1 MANGFAG
8 ISPCCLATSCREVVK
23 LDIFEAADFVEGVLR
38 WPRLDPVRD
47 TAIWVEDIHL
57 GLLFVGLLALLFGFL
72 LALGT
77 LGSLLLL
84 RQPVLFF
91 LFSLV
96 MLELSIPSSN
106 FATVLSRPGLLH
118 LLGGL
123 FFSEGV
129 DPLVAIYHRL
139 PQEIP
144 FFTFKAWADCLSRV
158 FNDARHVLDSS
169 DKALVVG
176 KGV

>member
-1 MANGFAG
+1 
-8 ISPCCLATSCREVVK
+8 
-23 LDIFEAADFVEGVLR
+23 
-38 WPRLDPVRD
+38 
-47 TAIWVEDIHL
+47 
-57 GLLFVGLLALLFGFL
+57 
-72 LALGT
+72 
-77 LGSLLLL
+77 
-84 RQPVLFF
+84 
-91 LFSLV
+91 

-158 FNDARHVLDSS
+158 FNNARHVLDSS